1 MVAKRKRVSRLIA
14 KGSAH
19 PKVSPSRSAAEGARR
34 VAHQKDI
41 LFSVLWLNGLLK
53 PTDDVGQQ
61 LNDKI
66 KVSLSQS
73 SDMKK
78 QIKSKVENAFYVRLG
93 VYLTMTIND
102 RFILNACAGLRLV
115 IAGDIY
121 IIDYGSKAE
130 SKSAD

>member
-14 KGSAH
+14 NGSAH

-34 VAHQKDI
+34 VAHQKDK

-66 KVSLSQS
+66 KVEVSQS
-73 SDMKK
+73 SNIKK
-78 QIKSKVENAFYVRLG
+78 TSKIKGRYAICGKCPIVLG
-93 VYLTMTIND
+93 IMI
-102 RFILNACAGLRLV
+102 
-115 IAGDIY
+115 
-121 IIDYGSKAE
+121 E
-130 SKSAD
+130 SKTIIFYLEG

>member
-1 MVAKRKRVSRLIA
+1 
-14 KGSAH
+14 
-19 PKVSPSRSAAEGARR
+19 VSPSRSAAEGARR
-34 VAHQKDI
+34 VAHQKDK
-41 LFSVLWLNGLLK
+41 LFSVLWVSGLSK

-61 LNDKI
+61 SNDKI

-73 SDMKK
+73 SGVKK

>member
-34 VAHQKDI
+34 DSHQKVK
-41 LFSVLWLNGLLK
+41 LFSVWLNGLLK

-66 KVSLSQS
+66 KVEVSQS
-73 SDMKK
+73 SNIKK
-78 QIKSKVENAFYVRLG
+78 TSKIKGRYAICGKCPIVLG
-93 VYLTMTIND
+93 IMI
-102 RFILNACAGLRLV
+102 
-115 IAGDIY
+115 
-121 IIDYGSKAE
+121 E
-130 SKSAD
+130 SKTIIFYLEG